1 MHWVSHCQTLS
12 VHACPLSLFSGI
24 QLFATPWTVVHQ
36 APLPMGFSRQ
46 KYWSRWPW
54 PPPGDL
60 PNPGIK
66 PASVCLLPWQADS
79 LPLHHLGSPWVCISP
94 LLFYQSKILV
104 TPLCLQK
111 KKQRER
117 SKGGG
122 KKEKKKSKE
131 EGKGGIEGERKGKRK
146 KEGRMKRRKKK
157 NIIMD
162 LSPQIEYNSM
172 MKNSLWV
179 YMINIIPSG

>member
-1 MHWVSHCQTLS
+1 LS
-12 VHACPLSLFSGI
+12 VRACLLSLFSGV

-36 APLPMGFSRQ
+36 APLPMVFSRQ
-46 KYWSRWPW
+46 KYWSRLPCC
-54 PPPGDL
+54 PPGDF

-66 PASVCLLPWQADS
+66 PTSVCLLPWQADS
-79 LPLHHLGSPWVCISP
+79 LPLCLGCEFPP
-94 LLFYQSKILV
+94 FFYQSKILV
-104 TPLCLQK
+104 TPLCPQK
-111 KKQRER
+111 KIQRER
-117 SKGGG
+117 SKREG

-131 EGKGGIEGERKGKRK
+131 GKGRIEGERKGKRK

-162 LSPQIEYNSM
+162 LFPQIEYNSM
-172 MKNSLWV
+172 MQNSLGV